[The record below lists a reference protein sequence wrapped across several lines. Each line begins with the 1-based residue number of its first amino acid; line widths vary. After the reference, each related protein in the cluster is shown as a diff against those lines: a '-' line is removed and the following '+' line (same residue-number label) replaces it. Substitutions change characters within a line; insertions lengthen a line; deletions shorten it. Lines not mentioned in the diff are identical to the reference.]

1 MISVVL
7 GWVLVVLGVLSY
19 LGGLAAFIKGQF
31 FTPAERATVRGLTST
46 DLEAV
51 AEVLDKLATAFEQ
64 FGKLSVPV
72 QWALLGIATFGVGA
86 YIIASQPF

>member
-7 GWVLVVLGVLSY
+7 GWILVVLGVLSY
-19 LGGLAAFIKGQF
+19 LSGLAAFFKGQF
-31 FTPAERATVRGLTST
+31 FTPAEKTETRGLGSAE
-46 DLEAV
+46 LEAV

-86 YIIASQPF
+86 YLIAAQPL

>member
-7 GWVLVVLGVLSY
+7 GWILVALGVLSY
-19 LGGLAAFIKGQF
+19 LSGLGAFIKGQF
-31 FTPAERATVRGLTST
+31 FTPAEKTGTRGVGSAE
-46 DLEAV
+46 LEAV

-72 QWALLGIATFGVGA
+72 QWALLGIATFGVGGYLMA
-86 YIIASQPF
+86 AQPF